1 MKTYDKSLTEVWVWK
16 EKVYDET
23 KALSA
28 IDFINKSKSEADSI
42 LSKNKIKLVKT
53 SFPDKQKK
61 VA

>member
-1 MKTYDKSLTEVWVWK
+1 MRTYDKSLTEVWGWK
-16 EKVYDET
+16 EKVYNET

-28 IDFINKSKSEADSI
+28 VDYIKKFKQDADTI
-42 LSKNKIKLVKT
+42 LSKNQITLFST